1 MQLFQSI
8 KQYIEKRDTIF
19 VFPSETAAR
28 FWLKRSFSFTHR
40 RTLSHER
47 FISWDHFKRTTF
59 KYSLPAFQPV
69 NEAARTLFL
78 HHLLAK
84 NREKSFFRSII
95 PGEYAEYSP
104 LQITALREI
113 LPYLNRVSDIPR
125 LDQGIEADKKK
136 DLLLLLDKYLEFLEA
151 CRLFEPG
158 YNQPCLEVNSFNY
171 LLFYPEILADFH
183 YLNRK
188 GWLSS
193 HPGIK
198 IISLTDEAPGPE
210 LKLTSFENSEEELAW
225 LLLKIG
231 ALLDNQ
237 VDPAEIAISLPSL
250 EQVESRLLLLSRL
263 HEVPL
268 QIHMSKTV
276 LRYPQARL
284 FSAMKS
290 CIDSGFSIESLKT
303 LLLNRAL
310 PWKKEQLNRKLIR
323 FAVYYRIFRN
333 YSTPGVKIDL
343 WQKNIKKAL
352 ASPEP
357 QGGFKSEEIGEITD
371 YFKRLK
377 SSLTAIAESRDF
389 TGLKEKLLSFSDS
402 FLSTAD
408 FSEDE
413 LKVFQFSL
421 KALNELISAAARFS
435 DSRQLSSPFAIWVAY
450 LEEKPYAPGDLPPG
464 IAVYP
469 YRLAAAIRPKYHFVI
484 NACQSGTEHIIRP
497 YPFLNIHEEYSLAD
511 ILSTGEYDLS
521 APFIRLYSLS
531 GEEVFFSYARKS
543 YSGISLPPAHFVTS
557 GSISNFSESGE
568 ERLSDPYSIE
578 RALWAEEQV
587 TGLKRLYRGQL
598 QGFSRAIETSLKA
611 KSLNLWHTPL
621 DQEHRRRI
629 SRRLRNR
636 EGYLVISPSSLEQY
650 DNCAFN
656 FLLDRCLAIDEESYL
671 AESWEAR
678 ETGNILHEIYY
689 RFYQWVIEQGGLLE
703 NDSFAHYQVQLK
715 DITSGVLE
723 RYGRNQPLPVFPLW
737 REKRRNIEDLALAL
751 LEFDM
756 KVFPGQRIIDVE
768 KLLTV
773 TLQPEERK
781 VKLTGRIDRIA
792 VNSKG
797 MGVVDYKKS
806 RTPKSGDIFAAR
818 PTSFQ
823 IPFYILLLAKSGSK
837 TDWAAYYS
845 MEEKKYIMLLD
856 NEPELQEFAG
866 RNLAETIEGMIK
878 NIENGD
884 FSMATAAKNINCRFC
899 PYQGICRHNF
909 ILG

>member
-1 MQLFQSI
+1 MQLLQSI

-19 VFPSETAAR
+19 VFPSETASR

-47 FISWDHFKRTTF
+47 FISWDHFKKITF
-59 KYSLPAFQPV
+59 KYSLPAFRPV
-69 NEAARTLFL
+69 NEAARILFL
-78 HHLLAK
+78 HHLLAE

-95 PGEYAEYSP
+95 PRDYAEYSP
-104 LQITALREI
+104 LQITTLRKI
-113 LPYLNRVSDIPR
+113 LPYLNRISDIPR
-125 LDQGIEADKKK
+125 LDQGIEAGKKK

-151 CRLFEPG
+151 GRFFEPG
-158 YNQPCLEVNSFNY
+158 YEQPWLEVNNFNY

-188 GWLSS
+188 GWLSN
-193 HPGIK
+193 HPEIK
-198 IISLTDEAPGPE
+198 IISLADEATLPE
-210 LKLTSFENSEEELAW
+210 LKLTSFENSEEELTRV
-225 LLLKIG
+225 LLKIG

-237 VDPAEIAISLPSL
+237 VEPAEIAISVPAL
-250 EQVESRLLLLSRL
+250 EQLESRLLLLSRL

-268 QIHMSKTV
+268 QLHQSKPV

-284 FSAMKS
+284 FGDMKG
-290 CIDSGFSIESLKT
+290 CIDSGFSIESLKA
-303 LLLNRAL
+303 LLFNYAL

-323 FAVYYRIFRN
+323 FAVYYRVFRN

-343 WQKNIKKAL
+343 WQENIKKAL
-352 ASPEP
+352 ASSEL
-357 QGGFKSEEIGEITD
+357 QGGFESAEIGEIAG

-377 SSLTAIAESRDF
+377 SSLQAIAESKDF
-389 TGLKEKLLSFSDS
+389 NVLKEKLLSFSDS

-408 FSEDE
+408 FNEEE

-421 KALNELISAAARFS
+421 KALNELITAAARC
-435 DSRQLSSPFAIWVAY
+435 DSRQFSSPFAILVAY

-469 YRLAAAIRPKYHFVI
+469 YRLAAAIRPKYHFIV
-484 NACQSGTEHIIRP
+484 NACQSGTEHIIKP

-531 GEEVFFSYARKS
+531 GQEVFFSYARKS

-557 GSISNFSESGE
+557 GAISDFSEREE
-568 ERLSDPYSIE
+568 ERLSDPYSSE
-578 RALWAEEQV
+578 RALWAGKQAAGPE
-587 TGLKRLYRGQL
+587 RLYRGQL
-598 QGFSRAIETSLKA
+598 QGFSRAEKTSLKA
-611 KSLNLWHTPL
+611 KSLNLWNTPL
-621 DQEHRRRI
+621 DQEQSRVI
-629 SRRLRNR
+629 NRRLRRR

-656 FLLDRCLAIDEESYL
+656 FLLDRGLAIDEESYL
-671 AESWEAR
+671 PENWEAR
-678 ETGNILHEIYY
+678 ETGNILHEIYR
-689 RFYQWVIEQGGLLE
+689 RFYQWVIERGGHLE
-703 NDSFAHYQVQLK
+703 RDSFTLYQVQLK
-715 DITSGVLE
+715 DFTGGVLKS
-723 RYGRNQPLPVFPLW
+723 YSRNQPLPVFPLW
-737 REKRRNIEDLALAL
+737 REKWRNIEGLALAL
-751 LEFDM
+751 LDVDM
-756 KVFPGQRIIDVE
+756 KIFPEQRIIDVE
-768 KLLTV
+768 KLLT
-773 TLQPEERK
+773 LSLEPESRK

-792 VNSKG
+792 ENSKG

-806 RTPKSGDIFAAR
+806 RTPKSGDIFGTR

-823 IPFYILLLAKSGSK
+823 IPFYILLLSTSGRK

-845 MEEKKYIMLLD
+845 MEEKKYIMVLD
-856 NEPELQEFAG
+856 NEPELQEYAG
-866 RNLAETIEGMIK
+866 RNLAETIDGMIE
-878 NIENGD
+878 NIERGD
-884 FSMATAAKNINCRFC
+884 FSMAIAAKKINCRFC

>member
-1 MQLFQSI
+1 MQLLQSI

-19 VFPSETAAR
+19 VFPSETASR

-78 HHLLAK
+78 HHLLEE
-84 NREKSFFRSII
+84 NRERSFFRSII
-95 PGEYAEYSP
+95 PREYAEYSP
-104 LQITALREI
+104 LQITALRKI
-113 LPYLNRVSDIPR
+113 LPYLNRISDIPR
-125 LDQGIEADKKK
+125 LEQGIEAGKKK
-136 DLLLLLDKYLEFLEA
+136 DLLLLLDKYLEFLKVGG
-151 CRLFEPG
+151 LFEPG
-158 YNQPCLEVNSFNY
+158 YRKPELEVNNFNY

-188 GWLSS
+188 GWLGK
-193 HPGIK
+193 HPKIK
-198 IISLTDEAPGPE
+198 IISLTHEAPGPE
-210 LKLTSFENSEEELAW
+210 LKLTSFENSEEELTW
-225 LLLKIG
+225 VLLKVG

-237 VDPAEIAISLPSL
+237 VDPAAIAISAPDL
-250 EQVESRLLLLSRL
+250 EQLESRLLLLSRL

-268 QIHMSKTV
+268 QIHQSEPI

-284 FSAMKS
+284 FGNMKS
-290 CIDSGFSIESLKT
+290 CIDSGFSIESLKA
-303 LLLNRAL
+303 LLLNRAA
-310 PWKKEQLNRKLIR
+310 PWKKKQLNRKLIR
-323 FAVYYRIFRN
+323 FAVYYRVFRN

-343 WQKNIKKAL
+343 WRENINKAL
-352 ASPEP
+352 ASSAEP
-357 QGGFKSEEIGEITD
+357 QGGFERVEIGEIAG
-371 YFKRLK
+371 YFKRLQ
-377 SSLTAIAESRDF
+377 SSLQAIAESRDF
-389 TGLKEKLLSFSDS
+389 IDLKEKLLRFSDS

-421 KALNELISAAARFS
+421 KALNELIAASAHCNSYRF
-435 DSRQLSSPFAIWVAY
+435 SSPFAIWIAY

-469 YRLAAAIRPKYHFVI
+469 YRLAAAIRPRYHFI
-484 NACQSGTEHIIRP
+484 LNACQSATEHIIRP
-497 YPFLNIHEEYSLAD
+497 YPFLNIHEEYNLAD

-543 YSGISLPPAHFVTS
+543 YSGNSLPPAYFVTS
-557 GSISNFSESGE
+557 GAVSNFNEKDE
-568 ERLSDPYSIE
+568 NRYSDPYSVE
-578 RALWAEEQV
+578 RALWTKEQV
-587 TGLKRLYRGQL
+587 TRPERLYRGQL
-598 QGFSRAIETSLKA
+598 QGFSRAIKTSLKA

-621 DQEHRRRI
+621 DQEYRRVI
-629 SRRLRNR
+629 SRRLRYR

-656 FLLDRCLAIDEESYL
+656 FLLARGLSIDEESYL
-671 AESWEAR
+671 PESWEAR
-678 ETGNILHEIYY
+678 ETGNILHEIYR
-689 RFYQWVIEQGGLLE
+689 RFYQWIIDQGGYLE
-703 NDSFAHYQVQLK
+703 RERFTLYQVQLK
-715 DITSGVLE
+715 DTTDGVLKS
-723 RYGRNQPLPVFPLW
+723 YGRNHPLPIFPLW
-737 REKRRNIEDLALAL
+737 REKCRNIEGLAPAL
-751 LEFDM
+751 LEVDI
-756 KVFPGQRIIDVE
+756 KIFPGQRIIDVE

-773 TLQPEERK
+773 TLQPEGRK

-792 VNSKG
+792 ENSKG

-806 RTPKSGDIFAAR
+806 KTPKSRDIFGAR

-823 IPFYILLLAKSGSK
+823 IPFYILLLAASGRNA
-837 TDWAAYYS
+837 DWAAYYS
-845 MEEKKYIMLLD
+845 MEEKKYIMALD
-856 NEPELQEFAG
+856 NEPELQEYAG

-878 NIENGD
+878 NIERGD
-884 FSMATAAKNINCRFC
+884 FSMATTAKKINCRFC
-899 PYQGICRHNF
+899 PYEGICRHNF